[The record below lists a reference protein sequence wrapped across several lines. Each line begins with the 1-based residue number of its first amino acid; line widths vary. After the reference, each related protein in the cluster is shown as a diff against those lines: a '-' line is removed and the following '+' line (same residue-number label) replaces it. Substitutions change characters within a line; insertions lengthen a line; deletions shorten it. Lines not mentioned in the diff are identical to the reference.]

1 MLGIDAF
8 SRSRMR
14 ISFAVQDADSWFDR
28 SLPLLRQGAVKLLR
42 NVQEAMNVSRSLRH
56 GRPLPSRLEWC
67 ELVYAGAEWV

>member
-28 SLPLLRQGAVKLLR
+28 SLPLLRQGAVKLLH
-42 NVQEAMNVSRSLRH
+42 NVQ
-56 GRPLPSRLEWC
+56 
-67 ELVYAGAEWV
+67 